1 MSFTAVFK
9 TVNKRVNSTAVP
21 NMQQDSTTLSIV
33 LLDATSVMSPSIRIS
48 YNGNPTGWNYCMI
61 SELGRYYFIN
71 DWTSDHNQWIA
82 DLTCD
87 VLATYKSAITA
98 STQYVL
104 RSESSYDLRVGDS
117 QYPTLFEHARS
128 KYLTYSDAARS
139 ARKYIF
145 QEPLWFIIGVSDARR
160 VSGPPEYGATS
171 YYLMQSTAL
180 DNFIKYLMDD
190 ISNWSDIQDLSAGT
204 QKALINP
211 LSYIVSCVA
220 LPQVAMFDY
229 ASNPSNLILTNAI
242 RFGYYSYTN
251 QDATA
256 PIYHV
261 KNRYIHESAYIQAP
275 KHPQASRGLYLN
287 TSPYSQYTLY
297 AGPMGEIPLDGNDFI
312 EASNIR
318 IDFNHEISTG
328 ICEMELYRDA
338 ETVPFKK
345 VISNV
350 GIQISLSQSVTN
362 GFNYLRAKNA
372 IESASLETASAGT
385 SGVINALTLNYKG
398 AISDAY
404 RTQQAAIN
412 YNNAIYSAQE
422 SKFPQVSR
430 TGQDGTWSDYSS
442 ALFPDIFFLVADF
455 TTIASEDIH
464 HVGRPL
470 CQDKVLSTL
479 SGFCQVL
486 NPDVS
491 INGTMSEEDQING
504 YLSAGF
510 FIE

>member
-1 MSFTAVFK
+1 MINATFASITKKA
-9 TVNKRVNSTAVP
+9 NSTEVP
-21 NMQQDSTTLSIV
+21 SLSGGETIPIC
-33 LLDATSVMSPSIRIS
+33 LKDPCSVIDPQILIKHT
-48 YNGNPTGWNYCMI
+48 NPTAYNYVYI
-61 SELGRYYFIN
+61 PAFNRYYFISN
-71 DWTSDHNQWIA
+71 GWTSDHGMWEA
-82 DLTCD
+82 SCHVD
-87 VLATYKSAITA
+87 VMASYRSQILASP
-98 STQYVL
+98 QYVL

-128 KYLTYSDAARS
+128 KYMTYLDSGRT

-145 QEPLWFIIGVSDARR
+145 QEPVWFIIGVSDARR
-160 VSGPPEYGATS
+160 VSGPPEYGATA
-171 YYLMQSTAL
+171 YYLMQGTAL

-211 LSYIVSCVA
+211 LSYIISCVA
-220 LPQVAMFDY
+220 LPQVSMFDY
-229 ASNPSNLILTNAI
+229 ASDPSNLILTNAI

-256 PIYHV
+256 PIYYV
-261 KNRYIHESAYIQAP
+261 KNRYIHETAYIQAP

-287 TSPYSQYTLY
+287 TTPYSQYTLY

-312 EASNIR
+312 EANNIR
-318 IDFNHEISTG
+318 LELNHEIATG

-345 VISNV
+345 MISNV

-372 IESASLETASAGT
+372 IESASLETANAGS
-385 SGVINALTLNYKG
+385 SGVLNALTLNYKG

-404 RTQQAAIN
+404 RSQQAVIN

-430 TGQDGTWSDYSS
+430 TGQDGTWSDYAS
-442 ALFPDIFFLVADF
+442 AIFPDIFFLVADF
-455 TTIASEDIH
+455 TSIASEDIH

-470 CQDKVLSTL
+470 CQTKILSTL
-479 SGFCQVL
+479 DGFCQVL
-486 NPDVS
+486 NPDVE
-491 INGTMSEEDQING
+491 INGSLREEDEING
-504 YLSAGF
+504 YLSGGF